1 MISVPQLHRSSPIDR
16 MLSKSYIKEGLE
28 YIRDSS
34 RKELEERGFP
44 KIKDDKRTSSFSI
57 LGFSRPTNMYDGGI
71 VNMQD
76 GGKPQNKLPVPKLLQ
91 TAVEL
96 GAKRHPVGMIA
107 RAVYRMIPRNKVK
120 DVVRF
125 LKDTPAHELIGL
137 EQSGSQYLQ
146 KFVDDFTEG
155 LQTQDF
161 FAKQEEEL
169 QLKDP
174 RRTIRT
180 ELPKAKLMYDGGLV

>member
-1 MISVPQLHRSSPIDR
+1 MITLKEMLAEPQ
-16 MLSKSYIKEGLE
+16 
-28 YIRDSS
+28 
-34 RKELEERGFP
+34 
-44 KIKDDKRTSSFSI
+44 T
-57 LGFSRPTNMYDGGI
+57 MYDGGI

-76 GGKPQNKLPVPKLLQ
+76 SGKLPVPKQQPLSNLLR

-96 GAKRHPVGMIA
+96 GAKKHPVGMIS

-137 EQSGSQYLQ
+137 EQSGSQSLQ

-161 FAKQEEEL
+161 FAKQEEL
-169 QLKDP
+169 AHTDP
-174 RRTIRT
+174 KRIIRT
-180 ELPKAKLMYDGGLV
+180 KPMYDGGLV